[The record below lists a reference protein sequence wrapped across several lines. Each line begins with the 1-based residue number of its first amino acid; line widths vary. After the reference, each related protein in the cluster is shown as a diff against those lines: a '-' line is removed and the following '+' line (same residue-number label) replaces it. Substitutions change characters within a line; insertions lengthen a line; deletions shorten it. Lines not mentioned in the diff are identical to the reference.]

1 MVTPTKDLDLD
12 ALRPRF
18 ATVMTALG
26 MTALGSWLIGWRR
39 APVRDA
45 DPAKGAEQAMIRPSR
60 HERVVIEAHRED
72 RV

>member
-1 MVTPTKDLDLD
+1 MVTPTKDLDFD

-26 MTALGSWLIGWRR
+26 MSARSWLTGLRR
-39 APVRDA
+39 APARDV
-45 DPAKGAEQAMIRPSR
+45 DPAAGAEQAMIRPSR